1 MLQALLGAHPEIA
14 APPEVYFVTRVSEH
28 ADYFGDLGVDANL
41 ASALHETLNPPLD
54 VLVDCGFDEERLFER
69 AKRGPRTYAGLLDA
83 VLSDFA
89 ERDGKRRWVEK
100 SAGQSIQPVLGLFPD
115 ARVIHI
121 FRDPRDVVAS
131 SMEMAWTRAES
142 ASAIAHQWRSF
153 TIQTMWFGRE
163 LGPTQFM
170 QVRYEDLVRDPVTV
184 MRMVCAFLDEEF
196 DPGMVEDTSRR
207 RGTVPAV
214 ADAWQGRALGRVESL
229 PRRHW
234 ADRLSRLDQ
243 LRVNAVVDTMLKP
256 LGYPPASDM
265 TRALSFPLKLSAVAR
280 RARDRGRAEPRGLT
294 PAQRYEVKRR
304 FLERQAERVR
314 EAAAS

>member
-1 MLQALLGAHPEIA
+1 MLQALLGAHPDIA
-14 APPEVYFVTRVSEH
+14 APPEIYFVARVSEH
-28 ADYFGDLGVDANL
+28 ADYFGDLGADANL

-54 VLVDCGFDEERLFER
+54 MLADCGFDEERLLER

-89 ERDGKRRWVEK
+89 ERHGKLRWVEK
-100 SAGQSIQPVLGLFPD
+100 SAGQSIQAVLGLFPD
-115 ARVIHI
+115 ARFIHI

-131 SMEMAWTRAES
+131 SMEAAWTRAEN
-142 ASAIAHQWRSF
+142 ATAIAHQWRSF
-153 TIQTMWFGRE
+153 TIQTMWCGRE

-214 ADAWQGRALGRVESL
+214 ADAWQGRALGRVESR
-229 PRRHW
+229 PRRQW
-234 ADRLSRLDQ
+234 ADRLSRIDQ

-256 LGYPPASDM
+256 LGYPPASDS
-265 TRALSFPLKLSAVAR
+265 TRALSFPLKLSAIAR
-280 RARDRGRAEPRGLT
+280 RACDRGRAEPRGLT